1 MVQYIGN
8 ATRRNTMKLTLT
20 QASKE
25 VGVSKSTLS
34 RAIDKGRLSAAKDDL
49 GRFQIDP
56 SELFRVF
63 PPVSRNS
70 TKLQQVEHD
79 ATSIETLK
87 TAVLEKEIEHLKA
100 TLATLHERET
110 DLKSERDS
118 WRDQA
123 QRLALPKPEVMDNKS
138 LGIIAKLF
146 GRK

>member
-34 RAIDKGRLSAAKDDL
+34 RAIDKGRLSAVKDDL

-70 TKLQQVEHD
+70 TKLQQAEQD